1 MNFRSRFSR
10 YKKTESAEENRDR
23 WLLTYADMI
32 TLLLGLFIILYSIS
46 QVDQNKLK
54 QVADLVRGGFGL
66 GESFFEGSAITLE
79 DDPLLQPKTQLFR
92 FWERVSYALK
102 KMKEKTKLL
111 IGINETEEIR
121 IQVFAPSLGEGE
133 FQPDEDTDFT
143 FKKIAEVAQGMDV
156 DITLRVQIPYAEQA
170 ADHGFRN
177 TWEYNA
183 HRATL
188 VAETLANK
196 YGISKERLSVQAFH
210 GFKKIGPDQ
219 GPTPEAKASQE
230 RIEIII
236 RKREKG
242 EE

>member
-1 MNFRSRFSR
+1 MNGRTRFSR
-10 YKKTESAEENRDR
+10 YKKQEAADENRDR

-79 DDPLLQPKTQLFR
+79 EDPLLQPRTQLFR

-121 IQVFAPSLGEGE
+121 IQVFASSLGEGD
-133 FQPDEDTDFT
+133 FHPDEDTDFT

-156 DITLRVQIPYAEQA
+156 DITLRVQIPYADQLS
-170 ADHGFRN
+170 DRGFRSA
-177 TWEYNA
+177 WEYNA
-183 HRATL
+183 HRAAL
-188 VAETLANK
+188 VAETLSQK
-196 YGISKERLSVQAFH
+196 YGIEKDRLSVQAFS
-210 GFKKIGPDQ
+210 GFRKVGPEEE
-219 GPTPEAKASQE
+219 TSPEAKASQE

-236 RKREKG
+236 RKRNKG
-242 EE
+242 E

>member
-1 MNFRSRFSR
+1 MNGRSRFSK
-10 YKKTESAEENRDR
+10 YKKPEHPDENRDR

-66 GESFFEGSAITLE
+66 GESFFEGSTITLE
-79 DDPLLQPKTQLFR
+79 EDPLLQPRTQLFR
-92 FWERVSYALK
+92 FWERISYALK

-143 FKKIAEVAQGMDV
+143 FKKVAEVAQGMDV

-170 ADHGFRN
+170 AGQGFRN
-177 TWEYNA
+177 IWEYNA
-183 HRATL
+183 YRATL
-188 VAETLANK
+188 IAESLSEK
-196 YGISKERLSVQAFH
+196 YGIPKDRLSVQAFH
-210 GFKKIGPDQ
+210 GFKKIGPDD
-219 GPTPEAKASQE
+219 GPTPEIKASQE

-236 RKREKG
+236 RKRGKDE
-242 EE
+242 